1 MRIFWVMLKKEL
13 LENVKKSRFI
23 VMLIVL
29 LLFGIMSPLTARYL
43 PEIITFILGT
53 SDDSIGIPIELPA
66 PSIVDSYAQYY
77 KNLTQMGI
85 FVQIL
90 IFMGIVSDEKSKG
103 SAVLVLTKAVS
114 RNIFLVSKFVA
125 ASLVVIA
132 TLIPSYMVFY
142 LYTYLLFDKFPAGSS
157 FIGVLMYLLFSIFI
171 IAFTLFAS
179 TMTNKTSYSALIA
192 IGGYFLL
199 SILSVLPKISD
210 WFPMKL
216 NDAAYQISAGLN
228 VFGDYTKSV
237 VTTAVGI
244 VALVMVSAFV
254 FRKQEL

>member
-13 LENVKKSRFI
+13 IENFKKSRFI

-43 PEIITFILGT
+43 PEIISFIIGT
-53 SDDSIGIPIELPA
+53 SGDSMGIPIEIPT
-66 PSIVDSYAQYY
+66 PSIFDSYAQYY

-103 SAVLVLTKAVS
+103 TAVLILTKAVS
-114 RNIFLVSKFVA
+114 RNIFLFSKYVA
-125 ASLVVIA
+125 ASLIVTL
-132 TLIPSYMVFY
+132 TLIPSYAVFY
-142 LYTYLLFDKFPAGSS
+142 IYTYLLFDKFPPFASI
-157 FIGVLMYLLFSIFI
+157 IGVLMYLLFSLFI
-171 IAFTLFAS
+171 LAYTFFAS

-192 IGGYFLL
+192 IGGYFVL
-199 SILSVLPKISD
+199 SILSILPKISD

-216 NDAAYQISAGLN
+216 NEAAYQISAGLN
-228 VFGDYTKSV
+228 VVSDYTKS
-237 VTTAVGI
+237 I
-244 VALVMVSAFV
+244 VATLAGIIVLVLVSAFV
-254 FRKQEL
+254 FKRQEL